1 LDTNA
6 YHGQPLT
13 LSSSAPVLTLDY
25 GTETGGFAYID
36 VASVTGPCEIEFKFT
51 EAFAG
56 LNSPYGDGPWTF
68 SNGLSGTFSTET
80 FNITGPGRIEAYFLQ
95 GGFRFQSITL
105 SPGSN
110 SVILKSIG
118 VDLTVARVSPEL
130 LPGYFTASN
139 PIYTDIA
146 DLGARAVQAAC
157 VDAYSQPSTWKVTP
171 DGVYL
176 QGQQPASSSKSAA
189 LNDLYNLT
197 FSSKIIRGGTG
208 WTVDTSPASPA
219 GGSSSYFVLTS
230 NYPSGSTFRDTNTS
244 LVPTNTLTFGY
255 GRNLVNQT
263 SLVTGPVVHY
273 KVPFDITEDEWHRI
287 STMLTSDGYII
298 SVDGNV
304 AANVSMSAY
313 KALYPPTAYPVT
325 GGAIGFGPFED
336 EIAYVKD
343 VKVIGSNGTILYS
356 NPMTSDDL
364 YYEFGVHENTDSV
377 CLDGAKRDRLVW
389 TGDFAHTARTL
400 GTTTHR
406 LDYIRGTVDFCFN
419 RQASNGFVPVQAAMG
434 SPPEPLPPPFFLQ
447 DYQLLFLLSI
457 YDYYVQSADL
467 NFVRGHWTNI
477 NAIISGMKLLIEPS
491 TNLVGSSG
499 FYFLGP
505 GNGTAVTSMM
515 VYTLRRTAVLA
526 TALGDTSTASQTQ
539 DALTPGLPPVP
550 WAVTFRFTS
559 DPGNSVLVVVFDQE
573 LTTPYLF
580 SDERSW
586 RSTSDASTMTVPLE
600 PLPDADS

>member
-1 LDTNA
+1 
-6 YHGQPLT
+6 
-13 LSSSAPVLTLDY
+13 
-25 GTETGGFAYID
+25 
-36 VASVTGPCEIEFKFT
+36 
-51 EAFAG
+51 
-56 LNSPYGDGPWTF
+56 
-68 SNGLSGTFSTET
+68 
-80 FNITGPGRIEAYFLQ
+80 
-95 GGFRFQSITL
+95 
-105 SPGSN
+105 
-110 SVILKSIG
+110 
-118 VDLTVARVSPEL
+118 
-130 LPGYFTASN
+130 
-139 PIYTDIA
+139 
-146 DLGARAVQAAC
+146 
-157 VDAYSQPSTWKVTP
+157 
-171 DGVYL
+171 
-176 QGQQPASSSKSAA
+176 
-189 LNDLYNLT
+189 
-197 FSSKIIRGGTG
+197 
-208 WTVDTSPASPA
+208 
-219 GGSSSYFVLTS
+219 
-230 NYPSGSTFRDTNTS
+230 
-244 LVPTNTLTFGY
+244 
-255 GRNLVNQT
+255 
-263 SLVTGPVVHY
+263 VVHY

-298 SVDGNV
+298 SVDVNV

-505 GNGTAVTSMM
+505 GNGTAVTSLM

-526 TALGDTSTASQTQ
+526 TALGDTSTATSYTNLAATLSYAVQTQ
-539 DALTPGLPPVP
+539 LWNPTTGTFALSLIDQGNFSVPGIAFSILSGIATPAQARSMLTTALPQLWSGVGYRDVSSSPPTEHISPNTNGFLLEAIFLTASNASANPTLAADLAAPAKKVLDGMWSLMVTQNQYYTGASWEYMYPDGSPGLDL
-550 WAVTFRFTS
+550 FTS
-559 DPGNSVLVVVFDQE
+559 LSHPWGSAPSYVLPEYVLGVTATAPGFKTWQFKPFVYGLGLTSSSGRVETAFGRLEASWTLSGGSLRMVVQWPRGTDGVVVLPKPVVSYRVNRRMYAGKATDRVAV
-573 LTTPYLF
+573 
-580 SDERSW
+580 SGGR
-586 RSTSDASTMTVPLE
+586 PLVIE
-600 PLPDADS
+600 VDIS